1 MMKNI
6 SSKIKKLIKALEMR
20 REIYLFT
27 KEQTYSFNLD
37 KICTLNKLSH
47 LMPANKYYSMHPE
60 KKRRKNDN
68 RKYIK
73 VPVIDSFKEID
84 ILLELVEI
92 YKAGDASG

>member
-6 SSKIKKLIKALEMR
+6 SSKIKKLIKALEIR
-20 REIYLFT
+20 GEIYLFT
-27 KEQTYSFNLD
+27 KEQIYSCKLE
-37 KICTLNKLSH
+37 KICILNRLSY
-47 LMPANKYYSMHPE
+47 LMPASKYYAMHPE

-68 RKYIK
+68 REYVKYPI
-73 VPVIDSFKEID
+73 VDSFKEID

>member
-6 SSKIKKLIKALEMR
+6 SNKIKKLIKALETR

-27 KEQTYSFNLD
+27 
-37 KICTLNKLSH
+37 
-47 LMPANKYYSMHPE
+47 
-60 KKRRKNDN
+60 
-68 RKYIK
+68 
-73 VPVIDSFKEID
+73 EID